1 MQQYLQQGATMRVCG
16 GAKEIHGFELDELV
30 RIVMVRPEPE
40 LSHVALC
47 ENVIGTNRAVMM
59 VEELEDL

>member
-1 MQQYLQQGATMRVCG
+1 MQKYLVQGNTMRVCG
-16 GAKEIHGFELDELV
+16 GAKEIHGFDYDELV

-47 ENVIGTNRAVMM
+47 ENVIGTHRAVMM